1 MLFFKKAES
10 NNTSIKPVLSDRTK
24 KELSYAIRVAVGH
37 RSIEQFS
44 RILKMIDPKP
54 IVSLIKMN
62 YNELPDRQLL
72 RKIANASENRI
83 THTHLYNLIGYSE
96 FDPEEDRSWRSWT
109 PKKGDII
116 FGDLGMTE
124 DSIQGGK
131 RPILILGNDLGL
143 KYSDIVFGVPISS
156 KKKGNNKMHVYISKE
171 YKLEKNSYILCEQT
185 RVLSKRRFFF
195 GGTPW
200 KICSLDEQIL
210 QEVYSILEFQLGIKP
225 LMFNEEHVFELIFNI
240 KSLEQNIKTK
250 KANNLVNL
258 FNEKL
263 NELITYCNKHS
274 KDYKHFLNEYDRIN
288 NYGYN
293 AVSI

>member
-1 MLFFKKAES
+1 MILFKKKENKDSAINEA
-10 NNTSIKPVLSDRTK
+10 LK
-24 KELSYAIRVAVGH
+24 KEMKYIIFKAKGRRDVTQFAKDMKIFDP
-37 RSIEQFS
+37 SIIENL
-44 RILKMIDPKP
+44 LKG
-54 IVSLIKMN
+54 N
-62 YNELPDRQLL
+62 YDELPDRRLL
-72 RKIANASENRI
+72 RKIADNSNGMINFRI
-83 THTHLYNLIGYSE
+83 LYDLCGYSE

-109 PKKGDII
+109 PKKGDIV
-116 FGDLGMTE
+116 FGDLGMRE

>member
-1 MLFFKKAES
+1 MILFKKKENKDSAISEA
-10 NNTSIKPVLSDRTK
+10 LK
-24 KELSYAIRVAVGH
+24 KEMKYIIFKAKGRRDVTQFAKDMKIFDPTI
-37 RSIEQFS
+37 IENL
-44 RILKMIDPKP
+44 LKG
-54 IVSLIKMN
+54 N
-62 YNELPDRQLL
+62 YDESPDRRLL
-72 RKIANASENRI
+72 RKIADNSNGMINFRI
-83 THTHLYNLIGYSE
+83 LYDLCGYSE

>member
-1 MLFFKKAES
+1 MILFKKKENKDSAISEA
-10 NNTSIKPVLSDRTK
+10 LK
-24 KELSYAIRVAVGH
+24 KEMKYIIFKAKGRRDITQFAKDMKIFDP
-37 RSIEQFS
+37 SIIENL
-44 RILKMIDPKP
+44 LKG
-54 IVSLIKMN
+54 N
-62 YNELPDRQLL
+62 YDELPDRRLL
-72 RKIANASENRI
+72 RKIADNSNGMINFRI
-83 THTHLYNLIGYSE
+83 LYDLCGYSE

-109 PKKGDII
+109 PKKGDIV
-116 FGDLGMTE
+116 FGDLGMGE

-200 KICSLDEQIL
+200 KICNLDEQIL

-263 NELITYCNKHS
+263 NELINYCNKHS

>member
-1 MLFFKKAES
+1 MILFKKKENKDSAISEA
-10 NNTSIKPVLSDRTK
+10 LK
-24 KELSYAIRVAVGH
+24 KEMKYIIFKAKGRRDVTQFAKDMKIFDP
-37 RSIEQFS
+37 SIIENL
-44 RILKMIDPKP
+44 LKG
-54 IVSLIKMN
+54 N
-62 YNELPDRQLL
+62 YDELPDRRLL
-72 RKIANASENRI
+72 RKIADNSNGMINFRI
-83 THTHLYNLIGYSE
+83 LYDLCGYSE

>member
-1 MLFFKKAES
+1 MILFKKKENKDSAISEA
-10 NNTSIKPVLSDRTK
+10 LK
-24 KELSYAIRVAVGH
+24 KEMKYIIFKAKGRRDITQFAKDMKIFDP
-37 RSIEQFS
+37 SIIENL
-44 RILKMIDPKP
+44 LKG
-54 IVSLIKMN
+54 N
-62 YNELPDRQLL
+62 YDESPDRRLL
-72 RKIANASENRI
+72 RKIADNSNGMINFRI
-83 THTHLYNLIGYSE
+83 LYDLCGYSE

-109 PKKGDII
+109 PKKGDIV
-116 FGDLGMTE
+116 FGDLGMGE

>member
-1 MLFFKKAES
+1 MILFKKKENKDSAISEA
-10 NNTSIKPVLSDRTK
+10 LK
-24 KELSYAIRVAVGH
+24 KEMKYIIFKAKGRRDITQFAKDMKIFDP
-37 RSIEQFS
+37 SIIENL
-44 RILKMIDPKP
+44 LKG
-54 IVSLIKMN
+54 N
-62 YNELPDRQLL
+62 YDESPDRRLL
-72 RKIANASENRI
+72 RKIADNSNGMINFRI
-83 THTHLYNLIGYSE
+83 LYDLCGYSE

-109 PKKGDII
+109 PKKGDIV
-116 FGDLGMTE
+116 FGDLGMGE

-250 KANNLVNL
+250 KAINLVNL

-263 NELITYCNKHS
+263 NELIAYCNKHS

>member
-1 MLFFKKAES
+1 MILFKKKENKDSAISEA
-10 NNTSIKPVLSDRTK
+10 LK
-24 KELSYAIRVAVGH
+24 KEMKYIIFKAKGRRDVTQFAKDMKIFDPTI
-37 RSIEQFS
+37 IENL
-44 RILKMIDPKP
+44 LKG
-54 IVSLIKMN
+54 N
-62 YNELPDRQLL
+62 YDELPDRRLL
-72 RKIANASENRI
+72 RKIADNSNGMINFRI
-83 THTHLYNLIGYSE
+83 LYDLCGYSE

-109 PKKGDII
+109 PKKGDIV
-116 FGDLGMTE
+116 FGDLGMRE

>member
-1 MLFFKKAES
+1 MILFKKKENKDSAISEA
-10 NNTSIKPVLSDRTK
+10 LK
-24 KELSYAIRVAVGH
+24 KEMKYIIFKAKGRRDVTQFAKDMKIFDPTI
-37 RSIEQFS
+37 IENL
-44 RILKMIDPKP
+44 LKG
-54 IVSLIKMN
+54 N
-62 YNELPDRQLL
+62 YDELPDRRLL
-72 RKIANASENRI
+72 RKIADNSNGMINFRI
-83 THTHLYNLIGYSE
+83 LYDLCGYSE

>member
-1 MLFFKKAES
+1 MILFKKKE
-10 NNTSIKPVLSDRTK
+10 NKDSIISEALK
-24 KELSYAIRVAVGH
+24 KEMKYIIFKAKGRRDITQFAKDMKIFDP
-37 RSIEQFS
+37 SIIENL
-44 RILKMIDPKP
+44 LKG
-54 IVSLIKMN
+54 N
-62 YNELPDRQLL
+62 YDELPDRRLL
-72 RKIANASENRI
+72 RKIADNSNGMINFRI
-83 THTHLYNLIGYSE
+83 LYDLCGYSE

-109 PKKGDII
+109 PKKGDIV
-116 FGDLGMTE
+116 FGDLGMRE

-250 KANNLVNL
+250 KAINLVNL

-263 NELITYCNKHS
+263 NELINYCNRHS

-288 NYGYN
+288 NYSCN
-293 AVSI
+293 VI

>member
-1 MLFFKKAES
+1 MILFKKKENKDNVIS
-10 NNTSIKPVLSDRTK
+10 ETLK
-24 KELSYAIRVAVGH
+24 KEMKYIIFKAKGRRDITQFAKDMKIFDP
-37 RSIEQFS
+37 SIIENL
-44 RILKMIDPKP
+44 LKG
-54 IVSLIKMN
+54 N
-62 YNELPDRQLL
+62 YDELPDRRLL
-72 RKIANASENRI
+72 RKIADNSNGMINFRI
-83 THTHLYNLIGYSE
+83 LYDLCGYSE